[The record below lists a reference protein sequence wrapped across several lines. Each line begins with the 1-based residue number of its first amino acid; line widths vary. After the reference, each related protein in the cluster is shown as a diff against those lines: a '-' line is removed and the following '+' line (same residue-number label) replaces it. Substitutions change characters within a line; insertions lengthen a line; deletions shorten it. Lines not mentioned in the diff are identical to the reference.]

1 MKKGNFKNY
10 KNSFNHFNPFRCSK
24 KFNTQKINGNSS
36 NQTIEPQNSNKKYK
50 NKLPKKQAINF
61 NSSQIKKTKKILINS
76 DIQNDIYNL
85 INLND
90 NNTQK
95 ANKVKKRIKM
105 PEPEVSQSRNFN
117 KLDGNSLSKTIM
129 SSFSFTNDIISYPN
143 QNIKKEY
150 DLDKLKENGIK
161 YCFDED
167 GNPMDIL
174 DIKLKNKIPIAFIIQ
189 TANKNILMDT
199 NNKILSPNNNGDYN
213 LPNLPYIIIH
223 KYDVLHPELRVINST
238 DKENTDN
245 IIGLKSL
252 ERKTN
257 NKSSNF
263 YNIGLKD
270 LNGLNEMNG
279 NSENNKND
287 FQFFSPII
295 KSKIDLY
302 KSSNNNIKRQ
312 KRKYIFVN
320 RLYNFNKS
328 AQLKLNNNEDK
339 NKSLSKANIQ
349 INDNTLNDTFFKQ
362 KDRFTT
368 INNEN
373 NKITSK
379 LIKDNYTNKLQQVT
393 KIIKQNKINSDLE
406 FKFERKYKSTNPFLN
421 QEQNISVTDGK
432 EGTNKKQD
440 IKLIDYFNSIPKDNN
455 TKKTKKILQ
464 LNQNHSTKFEL
475 NKFKRQRFSYP
486 LNEYMHN
493 PLINSKQLPKKINKD
508 LTNWNTLSAFNQ
520 SLISPITEKTA
531 YSTIQKANN
540 ESENTISLKKPNLK
554 NNSNKYYSK
563 PKIKSAK
570 FFHKRIKTENFNQ
583 ELNLKFLQSIENRNN
598 KLNSNNNY
606 LTPFTLTE
614 ADFNTN
620 KKYHVSNC
628 NNSVCKCPYCNNIF
642 YN

>member
-421 QEQNISVTDGK
+421 QEQNISGTDGK